1 MANLNKGEVVML
13 VMLDLSAAF
22 DTTGHDIL
30 LTRLEKQY
38 SIKGTVLEWLKFYL
52 TNRTQ
57 SVVINEKE
65 SSQKSLRYGVPQ
77 GSKLGTILFN
87 AYIAPLSKIPA
98 MYGGGSLMRNML
110 IMSNFFCL

>member
-57 SVVINEKE
+57 SVVINERKN
-65 SSQKSLRYGVPQ
+65 PH
-77 GSKLGTILFN
+77 
-87 AYIAPLSKIPA
+87 
-98 MYGGGSLMRNML
+98 RNH
-110 IMSNFFCL
+110 